1 MKIVLVGNL
10 FIPHRTGQILLDNAE
25 LKLLT
30 VLRHE
35 KPQKLV
41 SNFWGSV
48 HSGGFL
54 LPGGSEQGGALR
66 VRFEGLGLPAQPAPN
81 PPFAA
86 AERQPRAPQARV
98 RGSNQLFD
106 WSQLPQH
113 PTHQFVYE

>member
-1 MKIVLVGNL
+1 MHLLTIDGTLVGTYKSSAL
-10 FIPHRTGQILLDNAE
+10 ERSMNAYCVHYTASAR
-25 LKLLT
+25 KIK
-30 VLRHE
+30 
-35 KPQKLV
+35 KPP
-41 SNFWGSV
+41 
-48 HSGGFL
+48 SGGFL

-106 WSQLPQH
+106 
-113 PTHQFVYE
+113 